1 VQKPLCACSVIYSFC
16 CSRVNCSKWW
26 TTSIK
31 VAVNKAS
38 SIITA
43 VPFGMF
49 LVAKAPYPPLGE
61 GQTSKNSVLKRTSVA
76 YLGSTEGESEEEEE
90 KGLEVVKQEEMVV
103 VVEAIE
109 ES

>member
-1 VQKPLCACSVIYSFC
+1 MQKPLCACSVIYSVC

-43 VPFGMF
+43 VPFEMF

-61 GQTSKNSVLKRTSVA
+61 GRTSKNSVLKRTSVA
-76 YLGSTEGESEEEEE
+76 CLGSAEGEGEEEDE
-90 KGLEVVKQEEMVV
+90 KELEVVQQEGVV
-103 VVEAIE
+103 VVEVVE